1 MIKSGKALKVFYP
14 KLTHITCMAHGLHRV
29 SEAIRDKYPKV
40 EMLISNKKNI
50 FKSTFSSFYY
60 CKNFDK
66 VKEVINT
73 FNENDAISI
82 QKVQDLFKD
91 NSIKNEL
98 AVILANF
105 QCITETILQIE
116 KSGANLRETISLVK
130 NVEIRLSEGGIG
142 IEFAKLKLMHV
153 LSKNPGYSQ
162 IIKICGI
169 LSGEISNDN
178 EGTEELTPEDIS
190 CFNFVLE
197 YGTDIFKTDG
207 SILFCKLCEVKVN
220 SDRKFVVTQHVN
232 TEKHK
237 RAVIRKNEKNK
248 NSEIQQLVA
257 NTPKKCLFSHDLCKA
272 LLSANIPLYKIS
284 NPQLK
289 SFLEKYTSREIP
301 SDSTLRKTYVND
313 IYEETVKNIR
323 EQIKGNKIWVSIDET
338 TDSEGRY
345 VANVI
350 IGTLNTDAPGKTYL
364 LTTEVLEKVNNSTIV
379 KLFDHSMFVLWPN
392 GIRHDDVLLFVTDA
406 APYMVKAG
414 LTLQSLY
421 SKMIHLTCLAHGI
434 HRVAENIREKFKK
447 VDKLISRVKQV
458 FLKAPSRVLVFKSE
472 APAIPL
478 PPEPILTRWGTWII
492 AASYYCKYYQVI
504 RRVLLSLNA
513 EDAISVKEAQ
523 QLIQEPDME
532 ANLVYIHSNFGFI
545 PEYITKLETQYISLS
560 EALSA
565 VKYVQNKLNDCEGE
579 IGVTVFQKLNNVLE
593 KNCDFKTILKISKI
607 LSGQES
613 SMEGL
618 PDDFTGDDIT
628 YFKYAPITSTDV
640 ERSFSR
646 YKTLLV
652 DNRRSFN
659 FENIKKS
666 LVVQCN
672 TFEGRNKIISNAF

>member
-1 MIKSGKALKVFYP
+1 MP
-14 KLTHITCMAHGLHRV
+14 KTKQSATNRL
-29 SEAIRDKYPKV
+29 
-40 EMLISNKKNI
+40 
-50 FKSTFSSFYY
+50 
-60 CKNFDK
+60 
-66 VKEVINT
+66 
-73 FNENDAISI
+73 
-82 QKVQDLFKD
+82 
-91 NSIKNEL
+91 NS
-98 AVILANF
+98 
-105 QCITETILQIE
+105 
-116 KSGANLRETISLVK
+116 
-130 NVEIRLSEGGIG
+130 
-142 IEFAKLKLMHV
+142 
-153 LSKNPGYSQ
+153 
-162 IIKICGI
+162 
-169 LSGEISNDN
+169 
-178 EGTEELTPEDIS
+178 
-190 CFNFVLE
+190 FVLE
-197 YGTDIFKTDG
+197 YGTGIFKTDG
-207 SILFCKLCEVKVN
+207 SILFCELCEVKVN

-272 LLSANIPLYKIS
+272 LLSANIPLYEIS

-313 IYEETVKNIR
+313 IYEETMKNIR

-345 VANVI
+345 VTNVI

-364 LTTEVLEKVNNSTIV
+364 LTTEVLEKANNSTIV

-392 GIRHDDVLLFVTDA
+392 GIRYDDVLLFVTDA

-414 LTLQSLY
+414 QTLQSLY

-434 HRVAENIREKFKK
+434 HRVAENIREKFEK
-447 VDKLISRVKQV
+447 VDKLNSRVKQV

-513 EDAISVKEAQ
+513 EDAISVKKAQ

-545 PEYITKLETQYISLS
+545 PECITKLETQYISLS

-579 IGVTVFQKLNNVLE
+579 IGVAVFQKLNNVLE

-618 PDDFTGDDIT
+618 PDDLTGDDIT

-672 TFEGRNKIISNAF
+672 TFEESKEEYDVDDGDTDEQAQQEVIEFSNFFQSACETGKKDKEPLIIDNSDVIIFDFPEFDFSHQTEDVSLKTTNTPSSSRTLRPRVSNSTNLSNKSIFDHVIPDNTRIPEHIDNNTTMELAVNNTSDPVEVNRQWRKDN

>member
-1 MIKSGKALKVFYP
+1 MP
-14 KLTHITCMAHGLHRV
+14 KTKQSATNRL
-29 SEAIRDKYPKV
+29 
-40 EMLISNKKNI
+40 
-50 FKSTFSSFYY
+50 
-60 CKNFDK
+60 
-66 VKEVINT
+66 
-73 FNENDAISI
+73 
-82 QKVQDLFKD
+82 
-91 NSIKNEL
+91 NS
-98 AVILANF
+98 
-105 QCITETILQIE
+105 
-116 KSGANLRETISLVK
+116 
-130 NVEIRLSEGGIG
+130 
-142 IEFAKLKLMHV
+142 
-153 LSKNPGYSQ
+153 
-162 IIKICGI
+162 
-169 LSGEISNDN
+169 
-178 EGTEELTPEDIS
+178 
-190 CFNFVLE
+190 FVLE

-207 SILFCKLCEVKVN
+207 SILFCKLFEVKVN

-248 NSEIQQLVA
+248 NSEIQQLVT

-313 IYEETVKNIR
+313 IYEETMKNIR

-414 LTLQSLY
+414 QTLQSLY

-560 EALSA
+560 EALSS

-579 IGVTVFQKLNNVLE
+579 IGVAVFQKLNNVLE
-593 KNCDFKTILKISKI
+593 KNCGFKTILKISKI
-607 LSGQES
+607 LSGQEI

-618 PDDFTGDDIT
+618 PDDLTGDDIT

>member
-1 MIKSGKALKVFYP
+1 MP
-14 KLTHITCMAHGLHRV
+14 KTKQSA
-29 SEAIRDKYPKV
+29 
-40 EMLISNKKNI
+40 KNR
-50 FKSTFSSFYY
+50 
-60 CKNFDK
+60 
-66 VKEVINT
+66 
-73 FNENDAISI
+73 
-82 QKVQDLFKD
+82 L
-91 NSIKNEL
+91 NS
-98 AVILANF
+98 
-105 QCITETILQIE
+105 
-116 KSGANLRETISLVK
+116 
-130 NVEIRLSEGGIG
+130 
-142 IEFAKLKLMHV
+142 
-153 LSKNPGYSQ
+153 
-162 IIKICGI
+162 
-169 LSGEISNDN
+169 
-178 EGTEELTPEDIS
+178 
-190 CFNFVLE
+190 FVLE

-237 RAVIRKNEKNK
+237 RAVIRKNT
-248 NSEIQQLVA
+248 NSEIQQLVT

-284 NPQLK
+284 NPQLI

-313 IYEETVKNIR
+313 IYEETIKNIR
-323 EQIKGNKIWVSIDET
+323 EQIKGIRYHQLVCLAKNTSKILYHASVKRKQKITVSNPLKGNKIWVST

-350 IGTLNTDAPGKTYL
+350 IGTLNTDAPGKTYM
-364 LTTEVLEKVNNSTIV
+364 LTTEVLEKANNSTIV
-379 KLFDHSMFVLWPN
+379 KLFDHPMFVFWPN
-392 GIRHDDVLLFVTDA
+392 GIHHDDVLL
-406 APYMVKAG
+406 
-414 LTLQSLY
+414 
-421 SKMIHLTCLAHGI
+421 
-434 HRVAENIREKFKK
+434 VAESIREKFKK

-458 FLKAPSRVLVFKSE
+458 FLKAPSRVLVKSE

-478 PPEPILTRWGTWII
+478 PPEPILTRWGTWIM
-492 AASYYCKYYQVI
+492 AASYYY
-504 RRVLLSLNA
+504 
-513 EDAISVKEAQ
+513 
-523 QLIQEPDME
+523 PDME

-579 IGVTVFQKLNNVLE
+579 IGVAVFQKFNNVLE
-593 KNCDFKTILKISKI
+593 KNCGFKTILNISII

-618 PDDFTGDDIT
+618 PDDLTGDDIT

-652 DNRRSFN
+652 DNLS
-659 FENIKKS
+659 ILKTLKK
-666 LVVQCN
+666 V
-672 TFEGRNKIISNAF
+672 

>member
-1 MIKSGKALKVFYP
+1 MP
-14 KLTHITCMAHGLHRV
+14 KTKQSATNRL
-29 SEAIRDKYPKV
+29 
-40 EMLISNKKNI
+40 
-50 FKSTFSSFYY
+50 
-60 CKNFDK
+60 
-66 VKEVINT
+66 
-73 FNENDAISI
+73 
-82 QKVQDLFKD
+82 
-91 NSIKNEL
+91 NS
-98 AVILANF
+98 
-105 QCITETILQIE
+105 
-116 KSGANLRETISLVK
+116 
-130 NVEIRLSEGGIG
+130 
-142 IEFAKLKLMHV
+142 
-153 LSKNPGYSQ
+153 
-162 IIKICGI
+162 
-169 LSGEISNDN
+169 
-178 EGTEELTPEDIS
+178 
-190 CFNFVLE
+190 FVLE

-207 SILFCKLCEVKVN
+207 SILFCKLCEVKIN

-232 TEKHK
+232 NEKHK

-313 IYEETVKNIR
+313 IYEETMKNIR

-364 LTTEVLEKVNNSTIV
+364 LTTEVLEKANNSTIV

-414 LTLQSLY
+414 QTFQSLY

-472 APAIPL
+472 APATIPL

-579 IGVTVFQKLNNVLE
+579 IGVATRRRGLQYVEDEEEEEKGEQEEEKEEEEEEEE
-593 KNCDFKTILKISKI
+593 KNKGKSNMYEMEKLGDWDAFFRLTRCAILHPQLMVI
-607 LSGQES
+607 
-613 SMEGL
+613 
-618 PDDFTGDDIT
+618 PAIT
-628 YFKYAPITSTDV
+628 
-640 ERSFSR
+640 
-646 YKTLLV
+646 
-652 DNRRSFN
+652 
-659 FENIKKS
+659 
-666 LVVQCN
+666 VV
-672 TFEGRNKIISNAF
+672 THLDASNAVTTISQRTALKTGHSRPNVFCVLVIIQPHTKDAQFARN